1 MLESFT
7 VDTFSGRIGEVF
19 RIVLV
24 DGAAI
29 ETTLTEARTWGE
41 ESARG
46 HGRVPFAL
54 VFRGPMQPVLPQ
66 RIYRME
72 HADIGT
78 FELFIVPIGP
88 DRDGMRY
95 EAVFS

>member
-7 VDTFSGRIGEVF
+7 VETFAGRIGEAF
-19 RIVLV
+19 RIVLD
-24 DGAAI
+24 DGTPI
-29 ETTLTEARTWGE
+29 RTTLVEARTWGE

-46 HGRVPFAL
+46 RGRVPFAVTL
-54 VFRGPMQPVLPQ
+54 RGPLRPVLPQ

-72 HADIGT
+72 HDTIGA

-88 DRDGMRY
+88 DAEGMRY